1 MIFMKY
7 FLILIMF
14 FLGSCVETKQVNG
27 IRFDK
32 IDNFNIEI
40 GKTTKFSLITK
51 YGPPSFE
58 SPFKKNVIYYTSQ
71 NTVYKNLSAP
81 QVEKMILYQVY
92 LDENGIVTKFNKYN
106 EKEIVNLE
114 IMEDVKEKKENTLR
128 AFFKQMINNIQRRNL
143 EN

>member
-1 MIFMKY
+1 MKY

-14 FLGSCVETKQVNG
+14 FLVGCVETKQING

-32 IDNFNIEI
+32 IKNFNIKI
-40 GKTTKFSLITK
+40 GKTSKSSLISI

-58 SPFKKNVIYYTSQ
+58 SPFKKNIIYYTSQ

-81 QVEKMILYQVY
+81 KVEKMILYQVY

-106 EKEIVNLE
+106 EQEIVNLE
-114 IMEDVKEKKENTLR
+114 IMEDGKEKKENTLI
-128 AFFKQMINNIQRRNL
+128 ALFKQIINNLQRRNL

>member
-1 MIFMKY
+1 MKY

-14 FLGSCVETKQVNG
+14 FLFGCVETKQIHG

-32 IDNFNIEI
+32 IKNFNIQI
-40 GKTTKFSLITK
+40 GKTSKSSLVST

-58 SPFKKNVIYYTSQ
+58 SPFKKNIIYYTSQ

-81 QVEKMILYQVY
+81 KVEKMILYQVY

-106 EKEIVNLE
+106 EQEIVNLE
-114 IMEDVKEKKENTLR
+114 IVEDEKEKKENTLR
-128 AFFKQMINNIQRRNL
+128 ALFKQMINNLQRRNL

>member
-7 FLILIMF
+7 FLILILF
-14 FLGSCVETKQVNG
+14 FLVGCVQTKQING

-32 IDNFNIEI
+32 IKNFNIEI
-40 GKTTKFSLITK
+40 GKTSKSSLIST

-58 SPFKKNVIYYTSQ
+58 SPFKKNIIYYTSQ

-106 EKEIVNLE
+106 EQEIVNLE
-114 IMEDVKEKKENTLR
+114 IMENGKGKKENTLR
-128 AFFKQMINNIQRRNL
+128 TFFKQMISNLQKRNL

>member
-14 FLGSCVETKQVNG
+14 FLVGCVETKQING

-40 GKTTKFSLITK
+40 GKTSKFSLISK
-51 YGPPSFE
+51 YGPPSFK
-58 SPFKKNVIYYTSQ
+58 SPFKKNIIYYTSQ
-71 NTVYKNLSAP
+71 NTVYKNISAP
-81 QVEKMILYQVY
+81 QVKKMILYQIY
-92 LDENGIVTKFNKYN
+92 LDEDGLVTKFNKYN

-114 IMEDVKEKKENTLR
+114 IIGDGKEKNENTLR
-128 AFFKQMINNIQRRNL
+128 ALFKQMINNLQRRN
-143 EN
+143 

>member
-14 FLGSCVETKQVNG
+14 FLVGCVETKQING

-32 IDNFNIEI
+32 MKNFNIEI
-40 GKTTKFSLITK
+40 GKTSKSSLVST

-58 SPFKKNVIYYTSQ
+58 SPFKKNIIYYTSQ

-106 EKEIVNLE
+106 EQEIVNLE
-114 IMEDVKEKKENTLR
+114 IMEDGKEKKENTLI
-128 AFFKQMINNIQRRNL
+128 ALFKQIINNLQRRNL

>member
-1 MIFMKY
+1 
-7 FLILIMF
+7 MF
-14 FLGSCVETKQVNG
+14 YLVGCVETKQING

-32 IDNFNIEI
+32 IENFNVEI
-40 GKTTKFSLITK
+40 GKTSKSSLIST

-106 EKEIVNLE
+106 EQEIVNLE
-114 IMEDVKEKKENTLR
+114 IMENGKGKKENTLR
-128 AFFKQMINNIQRRNL
+128 NLFKEMINNLQRRNL

>member
-14 FLGSCVETKQVNG
+14 FLVSCVETKQVNG
-27 IRFDK
+27 IRFEK

-40 GKTTKFSLITK
+40 GKTSKSLLITK

-58 SPFKKNVIYYTSQ
+58 SPFKKNIIYYSSQ

-81 QVEKMILYQVY
+81 QVEKMILYQIY
-92 LDENGIVTKFNKYN
+92 LDENGLVTKFNKYN

-114 IMEDVKEKKENTLR
+114 IMGDEKEENENTLR
-128 AFFKQMINNIQRRNL
+128 ALFKQMINNLQKRKLQN
-143 EN
+143 

>member
-1 MIFMKY
+1 MVGCF
-7 FLILIMF
+7 
-14 FLGSCVETKQVNG
+14 ETKQING

-32 IDNFNIEI
+32 IKNFNIEI
-40 GKTTKFSLITK
+40 GKTSKSSLIST

-58 SPFKKNVIYYTSQ
+58 SPFKKNIMYYTSQ

-81 QVEKMILYQVY
+81 KVEKMILYQIY

-106 EKEIVNLE
+106 EQEIVNLE
-114 IMEDVKEKKENTLR
+114 IMDDGKEKKENKLR
-128 AFFKQMINNIQRRNL
+128 ALFKQMINNLQRRNL